1 MNLWN
6 VILFKVGTS
15 ASILMYILHFFTQ
28 ILYDFCIKNL
38 NLKKMKEIKKYKEE
52 NFELKLRLYFEFEKV
67 KSLETNQENSKAI
80 SQAEEVIFIDEKIVN
95 TEVKIVKKNL
105 QSKIIISLLI
115 IILLSEIL
123 FILFNDSNKFE
134 SFESFFNL
142 NNRFFFV
149 II

>member
-1 MNLWN
+1 
-6 VILFKVGTS
+6 
-15 ASILMYILHFFTQ
+15 
-28 ILYDFCIKNL
+28 
-38 NLKKMKEIKKYKEE
+38 MKEIKKYKEE